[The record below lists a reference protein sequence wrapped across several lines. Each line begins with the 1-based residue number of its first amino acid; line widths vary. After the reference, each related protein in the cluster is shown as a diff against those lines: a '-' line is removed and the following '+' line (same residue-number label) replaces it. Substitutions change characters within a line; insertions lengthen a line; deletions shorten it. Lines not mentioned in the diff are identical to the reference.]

1 MTYTEVE
8 QRAAGFEDQNSKALL
23 IDGCINCI
31 EQCDQILTT
40 VSQDNFTDSAMGSSS
55 IGAHVRHILDR
66 FHCFF
71 AGLAGASIDYDAR
84 KRDPQ
89 IEQNVEA
96 ATFALASV
104 ARRIVQLQD
113 ASLCNELISVKE
125 SVLPSSP
132 AVEISSTLERELM
145 GLITHSIHH
154 LAIIALLAKSF
165 GHQMGSD
172 FGKAPSTIAYERS

>member
-1 MTYTEVE
+1 M
-8 QRAAGFEDQNSKALL
+8 
-23 IDGCINCI
+23 
-31 EQCDQILTT
+31 
-40 VSQDNFTDSAMGSSS
+40 

-84 KRDPQ
+84 KRDPE

-96 ATFALASV
+96 TMFALESV
-104 ARRIVQLQD
+104 ARRIEQLQ
-113 ASLCNELISVKE
+113 SIPFCSELIGVKE
-125 SVLPSSP
+125 FVHPSSP
-132 AVEISSTLERELM
+132 AVEINSTLERELM

-165 GHQMGSD
+165 GHQMDSD
-172 FGKAPSTIAYERS
+172 FGKAPSTIVYERT